1 MIIQEGKYHEI
12 KFIFNSV
19 GDKVVYLKRLRMK
32 NLVLDETLKPG
43 EYRALT
49 KEELEDLRSIAR

>member
-1 MIIQEGKYHEI
+1 MRLNLYLILLVI
-12 KFIFNSV
+12 
-19 GDKVVYLKRLRMK
+19 KVVYSETSSYE

-43 EYRALT
+43 EYRPLT

>member
-1 MIIQEGKYHEI
+1 MR
-12 KFIFNSV
+12 FNSV

-43 EYRALT
+43 EYRPLT